1 MKSTFTLPKE
11 ISVLRQV
18 IQYIVLAA
26 VLASIFI
33 LDSTTHYEVAAAVFY
48 AIVILTAARIMEHQ
62 ALIWLGILCV
72 ILTIISI
79 IITPHG
85 NYQAGLIN
93 TGISIAA
100 ILITLYLVLKM
111 TAAQKTAHLAQEQL
125 LRLART
131 QSLEGLT
138 TSLAHELNQPLTA
151 VMASG
156 SACKRWL
163 STTPPNVEK
172 ANAALSRIVANA
184 ERASL
189 IIDRVRGLT
198 KGDAPQQQIFDF
210 NQALLDVLSFSESEI
225 ERHDIQFKLNLGID
239 LPPVYA
245 DSVQLQQVMGN
256 LILNAIEATAA
267 VPDQRMITINTMLF
281 EKHIRF
287 SIYDTGIGLPEDY
300 EQSLFETFWT
310 TKKNGIG
317 IGLSISRGIVESNDG
332 QIWAEP
338 NRLGGAVFHFTVPI
352 APLTYSE
359 PT

>member
-1 MKSTFTLPKE
+1 MKNAFTLHQE

-18 IQYIVLAA
+18 IQYSVLAA
-26 VLASIFI
+26 VLVSIFI

-48 AIVILTAARIMEHQ
+48 AIVILTAARIMERQ
-62 ALIWLGILCV
+62 ALILLGILCV
-72 ILTIISI
+72 ILTVVSI

-100 ILITLYLVLKM
+100 ILMTLYLVLKM
-111 TAAQKTAHLAQEQL
+111 TAAQKAAHLAQEQL

-163 STTPPNVEK
+163 SSAPPNVDK
-172 ANAALSRIVANA
+172 ADAALSRILSNA

-189 IIDRVRGLT
+189 IIDRVRSLT
-198 KGDAPQQQIFDF
+198 KGDAPKRQIFDF
-210 NQALLDVLSFSESEI
+210 NRALLDVLSFSESEI
-225 ERHDIQFKLNLGID
+225 ERHDIQFKLNLGLD
-239 LPPVYA
+239 LPAVYA

-267 VPDQRMITINTMLF
+267 APDQRMITIRTMLF
-281 EKHIRF
+281 EHYVQF
-287 SIYDTGIGLPEDY
+287 SIFDTGIGLPENY
-300 EQSLFETFWT
+300 AQSLFETFWT

-317 IGLSISRGIVESNDG
+317 IGLSISRGIVETNGG

-338 NRLGGAVFHFTVPI
+338 NRLGGAIFHFTTPV
-352 APLTYSE
+352 APLTHPE
-359 PT
+359 QI